1 MCFEKLISLSF
12 MITPKRGLS
21 NSRELSLTPLE
32 FIGLSE
38 AALER
43 PGQLRQKAQKVDV
56 TSGEVKRMAVMMG
69 WRGKVRKIQGGA
81 EGRANSRLTH
91 SDVWRLDFI
100 WVSLNSR
107 PP

>member
-1 MCFEKLISLSF
+1 LCFEKLISLSF

-56 TSGEVKRMAVMMG
+56 TSGEVKRMAVMMVG
-69 WRGKVRKIQGGA
+69 GEKFERSKVGQRA
-81 EGRANSRLTH
+81 EPILA
-91 SDVWRLDFI
+91 
-100 WVSLNSR
+100 
-107 PP
+107 